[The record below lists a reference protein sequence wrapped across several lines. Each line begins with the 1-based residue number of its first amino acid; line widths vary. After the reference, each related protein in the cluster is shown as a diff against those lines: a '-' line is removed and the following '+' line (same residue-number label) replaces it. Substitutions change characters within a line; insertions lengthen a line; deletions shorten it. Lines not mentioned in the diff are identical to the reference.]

1 MPQSRKTGNVR
12 PPRRS
17 VSSRA
22 VAPVGQRLRGIS
34 SLRFMTLALVTVG
47 LYADA
52 LRNGFVTDD
61 TLQVL
66 DNRFIISYRYIPKLF
81 ATNVWAFR
89 HSDISN
95 YYRPLQMLFYMGE
108 HHLFGFHSW
117 IFHLANLLLN
127 FAVVCAV
134 YSLVRALAGETLA
147 FWTALLFAVH
157 PVHTEVVVWIAAVPE
172 LLCALSLFMAMFL
185 YHRAR
190 NGIRPVQSHSLATAV
205 FFAGLFCKE
214 TAMVFPV
221 VLLAYEFFFRRDSV
235 RSIFLGLRRL
245 APYACALCTYLI
257 IRFRVLGAF
266 APGFLRQ
273 QLHSPFTSWQ
283 IFLSVPVL
291 LREYIFKL
299 LLPID
304 LNYFYQFIPQR
315 EPGWDFIFSAAL
327 VGALFVVMFW
337 LRKSQAL
344 LAFALAWFFL
354 TLAPALSISS
364 VGENVF
370 TERYLYI
377 PSFGFCVFIA
387 WGWLRIKETA
397 RTRAVLITAYSSI
410 TLLLIFY
417 AVQVVRRIPDWRSDL
432 SLMQKTITQSPGV
445 PQIQSGLG
453 VAYYQTGEFD
463 LAISPL
469 ERSLALNP
477 DSYLPHLYLA
487 LTLSAL
493 GDNQEASAHLAR
505 ANELKPRFEPPWPLF
520 GQVYVN
526 LKQWNQAI
534 ECYRNALVIE
544 PENPV
549 LFTVLGEALQEIGET
564 QESISAF
571 REAIRIEP
579 GALDA
584 STNLAI
590 TLSQQGNTAE
600 AVNLLASALRIHPSG
615 PHVDAAWVNLGTMYA
630 QMHDWDAAEAAYEHA
645 LELNSNLGI
654 ARQLLESVEKN
665 RTRLK

>member
-1 MPQSRKTGNVR
+1 
-12 PPRRS
+12 
-17 VSSRA
+17 
-22 VAPVGQRLRGIS
+22 
-34 SLRFMTLALVTVG
+34 
-47 LYADA
+47 
-52 LRNGFVTDD
+52 
-61 TLQVL
+61 
-66 DNRFIISYRYIPKLF
+66 
-81 ATNVWAFR
+81 
-89 HSDISN
+89 
-95 YYRPLQMLFYMGE
+95 
-108 HHLFGFHSW
+108 
-117 IFHLANLLLN
+117 
-127 FAVVCAV
+127 
-134 YSLVRALAGETLA
+134 
-147 FWTALLFAVH
+147 
-157 PVHTEVVVWIAAVPE
+157 
-172 LLCALSLFMAMFL
+172 
-185 YHRAR
+185 
-190 NGIRPVQSHSLATAV
+190 
-205 FFAGLFCKE
+205 
-214 TAMVFPV
+214 MVFPV
-221 VLLAYEFFFRRDSV
+221 LLLVYEFFYRRESL
-235 RSIFLGLRRL
+235 RSMFLGARRF
-245 APYACALCTYLI
+245 APYACALCVYLI

-266 APGFLRQ
+266 APGFLREQ
-273 QLHSPFTSWQ
+273 SHSPFTRWQ

-291 LREYIFKL
+291 LREYVLKL
-299 LLPID
+299 LLPVN

-315 EPGWDFIFSAAL
+315 APGWNFILSAAL
-327 VGALFVVMFW
+327 VGALLVAMFW
-337 LRKSQAL
+337 LRKSQPL
-344 LAFALAWFFL
+344 LAFSLAWFFV

-377 PSFGFCVFIA
+377 PSFGFCVFVA
-387 WGWLRIKETA
+387 WGWRRIKENA
-397 RTRAVLITAYSSI
+397 RTRTFRIAAYSAV

-417 AVQVVRRIPDWRSDL
+417 AIQVARRIPDWRSDL
-432 SLMQKTITQSPGV
+432 SLMRKTIAQSPGV

-493 GDNQEASAHLAR
+493 GDDHQASAHLAR
-505 ANELKPRFEPPWPLF
+505 ANQLKPKFESPWPLF

-534 ECYRNALVIE
+534 QCYQNALVIE

-549 LFTVLGEALQEIGET
+549 LFTVLGEAYQENGET

-590 TLSQQGNTAE
+590 TLSQQGDTAQ
-600 AVNLLASALRIHPSG
+600 AVGLLVSALRIHTSG

-630 QMHDWDAAEAAYEHA
+630 RMHDWDAAEAAYEHA